1 MLVEERSKLEAAL
14 AAATTEHKLRENE
27 VAETRHQLNF
37 YRQRSDQLQND
48 SAQLRSELASATEQ
62 LRSASAAAE
71 ARAQLAKLV
80 EEQRTEIE
88 ELGR

>member
-14 AAATTEHKLRENE
+14 NAVTTESKLKESE

-37 YRQRSDQLQND
+37 YRQRSDQLQNE
-48 SAQLRSELASATEQ
+48 STVLRTELMSVSEQ
-62 LRSASAAAE
+62 LRSMSAAAE
-71 ARAQLAKLV
+71 AKAQLSKLV
-80 EEQRTEIE
+80 EEQQTEIE